1 MVHGTQDRDG
11 CLDRKGEEKEG
22 IWGLVA
28 FTEMELRGMRLME
41 KTAMRN
47 ALFSSRN

>member
-11 CLDRKGEEKEG
+11 CLDRKGEEEEG
-22 IWGLVA
+22 IWG
-28 FTEMELRGMRLME
+28 FTEMELRGMCLME

-47 ALFSSRN
+47 ASFSSRN